1 MGITRTNTIVKVDLV
16 KLERLRESLG
26 LNHAQFG
33 ESIGHEKS
41 WYSGVKSRSTMK
53 RNDLMLIKSTYG
65 VDVEA
70 KNIEPQVAQ
79 GDSNGS
85 TTVPEIDYD
94 KLAEIMGRVIDYDKL
109 SDAMYRAMVKALEG
123 DKGDS
128 STDSGFLE

>member
-1 MGITRTNTIVKVDLV
+1 MVRTRTNTVVKVDLV

-53 RNDLMLIKSTYG
+53 KSDLMLIKSTYG

-70 KNIEPQVAQ
+70 KNIEPQTAQ
-79 GDSNGS
+79 SGS
-85 TTVPEIDYD
+85 TIATEIDYD
-94 KLAEIMGRVIDYDKL
+94 KLAEMMGRIIDYDKL